1 MKPRIIFGLLL
12 GAIALTF
19 LAADFYYGKSL
30 GIFILI
36 LFFALWAQGELFR
49 MAEGAGIAPLK
60 GLGTFLGCFLLITW
74 WAGLRANAGETM
86 FKLGS
91 VEVAAGGGASAT
103 LASDVPLALAICMVL
118 LLLGTL
124 FQKPSEEGVRGVAYT
139 AFALLYVCFL
149 AGFVL
154 EHRFLDAPAGTVGFA
169 TGTGPSP
176 VGAHAAIL
184 FLAAGKS
191 TDIFAYFSGKFLGKH
206 RLAPVLSPKKT
217 WEGLFGGMLG
227 SSTVALVYTRLS
239 VLGDFVSWWQAILFG
254 ILLTVV
260 GQCGD
265 VAESFIKR
273 SFGKKDSSSL
283 IPEFG
288 GLLDLIDGVLLTA
301 PISYAFFCL
310 VGLRPG

>member
-1 MKPRIIFGLLL
+1 MKPRIIFGSLL
-12 GAIALTF
+12 GAISLSF

-30 GIFILI
+30 GAFILI
-36 LFFALWAQGELFR
+36 TFYALWAQGELYR

-74 WAGLRANAGETM
+74 WAGLRAHAGETM
-86 FKLGS
+86 FLLGS
-91 VEVAAGGGASAT
+91 LEVTAGGASAT
-103 LASDVPLALAICMVL
+103 LASDVPLALGICMVL
-118 LLLGTL
+118 LLVGTL
-124 FQKPSEEGVRGVAYT
+124 FREPSEEAVRGLAYT

-154 EHRFLDAPAGTVGFA
+154 EHRFFDAPAGTAGFA
-169 TGTGPSP
+169 TGAGPSR
-176 VGAHAAIL
+176 VGAHAVIL
-184 FLAAGKS
+184 LLAVGKS
-191 TDIFAYFSGKFLGKH
+191 TDIFAYFSGRFLGKH

-217 WEGLFGGMLG
+217 WEGLLGGMLG
-227 SSTVALVYTRLS
+227 SATVALVYTRLS

-265 VAESFIKR
+265 IAESFIKR
-273 SFGKKDSSSL
+273 SFGKKDSGSL
-283 IPEFG
+283 IPEFD
-288 GLLDLIDGVLLTA
+288 GLLDLVDGVILTA